1 MHVGLSLLTLF
12 PGRVGGS
19 ETNVRGL
26 LGAFAAGHGP
36 ERLTLLGN
44 RHLGT
49 EYAGWPVRQVP
60 SYRPGDSDIT
70 RFLAMNAGRIR
81 PRLDGREFDVVHYPV
96 TVPVP
101 RIDGAPRVVS
111 LLDVQHHELPQMF
124 SRGERWLRS
133 WAYDG
138 AARDADLVIT
148 ISEHAKRGIVEHVG
162 VAAERIE
169 VIGLGVDHDRFTPDG
184 PSVEGLPDRYV
195 LYPANLWP
203 HKNHERLLEAFA
215 QVEDPT
221 LHLVLT
227 GQAYGREGLLEGHE
241 RVVFLGHVGRD
252 VLPGIY
258 RGALAL
264 VFPSLFEGF
273 GVPVLEAMACG
284 TPVAASSSGALG
296 EVCGGHAIGL
306 NPEDAGSIAAAIRR
320 VVGDAELR
328 ERLRDEGL
336 RHAAG
341 FTWRRCGEA
350 HLAAYATAASG
361 EARHRLR

>member
-1 MHVGLSLLTLF
+1 VDPLVHVALSLLTLF

-44 RHLGT
+44 RHMGA

-60 SYRPGDSDIT
+60 SYRPGRSDLT
-70 RFLAMNAGRIR
+70 RFIAMNVGRIH
-81 PRLDGREFDVVHYPV
+81 PELDGREFDVVHYPV

-101 RIDGAPRVVS
+101 SLDGAPRVVT
-111 LLDVQHHELPQMF
+111 LLDVQHHELPHMF
-124 SRGERWLRS
+124 SRAERRLRS

-148 ISEHAKRGIVEHVG
+148 ISEHAKAGIVEHVG
-162 VAAERIE
+162 VPAERIR

-184 PSVEGLPDRYV
+184 PRREDLGDYV

-203 HKNHERLLEAFA
+203 HKNHERLLAA
-215 QVEDPT
+215 WRATDPDLT
-221 LHLVLT
+221 LVLT
-227 GQAYGREGLLEGHE
+227 GQTFGRTIDQE
-241 RVVFLGHVGRD
+241 RVVHLGHVPD
-252 VLPGIY
+252 ADLPALY
-258 RGALAL
+258 RGARAV

-284 TPVAASSSGALG
+284 TPVAGSDRGALA
-296 EVCGGHAIGL
+296 EVAGDAARAFD
-306 NPEDAGSIAAAIRR
+306 PEDVAAIARA
-320 VVGDAELR
+320 VHDVC
-328 ERLRDEGL
+328 RDDGL
-336 RHAAG
+336 RSLLRARGLACAARY
-341 FTWRRCGEA
+341 TWTEAAEA
-350 HLAAYATAASG
+350 HLAAYRALAG
-361 EARHRLR
+361 